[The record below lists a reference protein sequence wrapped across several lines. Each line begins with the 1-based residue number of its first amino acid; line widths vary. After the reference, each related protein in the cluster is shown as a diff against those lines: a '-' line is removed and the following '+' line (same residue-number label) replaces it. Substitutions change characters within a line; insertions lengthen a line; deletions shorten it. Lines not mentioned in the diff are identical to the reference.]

1 MLKTVDVKINKEA
14 REVYSYLS
22 KMENLPYWTNI
33 RSVQSVSGNGE
44 VGSQYALSSNKFM
57 SRETVVVEIVDREIP
72 YHFSYRDTSSSVGN
86 KMGFRFMEENGVT
99 VVRGYR
105 DVDVGVV
112 ASVLT
117 LDFLTSRDSLREI
130 EASLEMLKK
139 ILEL

>member
-1 MLKTVDVKINKEA
+1 MLKSVDVQIHKEA
-14 REVYSYLS
+14 REVYSYLNR
-22 KMENLPYWTNI
+22 MENLPYWTNI
-33 RSVQSVSGNGE
+33 RAVQRVSGDGE

-72 YHFSYRDTSSSVGN
+72 HHFSYRDTSSSVGN
-86 KMGFRFMEENGVT
+86 KMGFRLKEEGAVT
-99 VVRGYR
+99 TVTGYR
-105 DVDVGVV
+105 DVDVGVI

-130 EASLEMLKK
+130 ETSLEMLKK